1 MSAGPKAQWRRL
13 DRGIL
18 VILLLFLGLSLL
30 FLHSAGYDP
39 STGSWRPF
47 WKKQASWAL
56 FSAAALFLLL
66 RVSYR
71 RLLDHAYVVY
81 AAGLALLLLVQV
93 AGTTLNNARRWLD
106 LGFVLVQPSE
116 LMKVVVVVALARYI
130 RWRDDYKRLRGLVRP
145 FLLTLLP
152 AALILSQPDLGTAM
166 LFIPMLFG
174 VLWVA
179 GAKAKHLALVVAMGL
194 LAAPILFFGFMHDY
208 QQKRILVFLG
218 QAEMDER
225 TKRDEGF
232 HLDRSKIAVGSGG
245 FSGRG
250 IGRGDQRVPE
260 NETDFVFTV
269 VAEEWGFA
277 GSLVVLALY
286 LVLFARMA
294 AIARETKEPSGKLLV
309 VGVLTLLMFQTA
321 VNLGMTVGLM
331 PITGLTLPFLSYGG
345 SSLLTSVLAVGLVL
359 NVRLYPEYVF
369 KRDYE

>member
-1 MSAGPKAQWRRL
+1 M
-13 DRGIL
+13 
-18 VILLLFLGLSLL
+18 
-30 FLHSAGYDP
+30 
-39 STGSWRPF
+39 
-47 WKKQASWAL
+47 
-56 FSAAALFLLL
+56 
-66 RVSYR
+66 
-71 RLLDHAYVVY
+71 
-81 AAGLALLLLVQV
+81 GLA
-93 AGTTLNNARRWLD
+93 
-106 LGFVLVQPSE
+106 
-116 LMKVVVVVALARYI
+116 
-130 RWRDDYKRLRGLVRP
+130 
-145 FLLTLLP
+145 
-152 AALILSQPDLGTAM
+152 
-166 LFIPMLFG
+166 
-174 VLWVA
+174 
-179 GAKAKHLALVVAMGL
+179 
-194 LAAPILFFGFMHDY
+194 AAPILFFGFMHDY

-250 IGRGDQRVPE
+250 LGRGDQRVPE

-321 VNLGMTVGLM
+321 VNIGMTVGLM

-359 NVRLYPEYVF
+359 NVRMYPEYVF